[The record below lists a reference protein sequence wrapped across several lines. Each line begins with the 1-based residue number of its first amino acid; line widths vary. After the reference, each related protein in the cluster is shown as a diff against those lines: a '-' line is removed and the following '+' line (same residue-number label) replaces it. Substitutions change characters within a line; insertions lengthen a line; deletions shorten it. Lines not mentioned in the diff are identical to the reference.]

1 MLFYVYISIQQ
12 SSMIIHNNLNIGSS
26 YFFCMDSKLKKHI
39 SIDSDWL
46 KDLISKEF
54 DFNDKRRNSKPFNL
68 IDLCKLCV
76 KGTLIEA
83 EISTLQEN
91 ILILLGRDS
100 SNFLNNLINISGYVN
115 NNALVEYE
123 KMFKGN
129 MYRIFNPMSR
139 FIYIV
144 SDLKSFTNGIQ
155 KINCFNALK
164 SVNSGSQQFRG
175 STSHLNNILS
185 RLDKDFRDSMYKHN
199 LNFLGN
205 NALKKSKFSFNN
217 VHINLGNSRWYSTTG
232 IVRFYSNIHSS
243 NNNVYSETGSIIN
256 NNHIN
261 EENRICTSSKKNF
274 NIYGN
279 GILFKTNHFK
289 HISSKDPSLFLY
301 SNLIDIMVNN
311 PINEN
316 SQRLIE
322 KFLIDQFEK
331 LVDEVSNNSKDMVSA
346 LGVDINLFNGKFKEY
361 CMDKKGEIK
370 SYIKNLRDKLNDDR
384 ILDKDVNEIKT
395 KIDIYNFYFKLIMNE
410 VNNSEIQSCLFYSLF
425 KVVSFNGMIQT
436 DDIKSNIRPDGISV
450 LNISLYIGKYL
461 TNKYY
466 KKIYEKYLN
475 TISISNVNIEGSNQE
490 NISLREFKISYL
502 KKDNK
507 NSIINEDEFFLHVGS
522 KLLEILLVSD
532 MLSIKVLTLKE
543 NKTQSVLVCNK
554 EIDSLL
560 ERKNPVSI
568 LPQFLPMIVKPKPYS
583 TSNSLGGFLLNG
595 EHYESHL
602 FTDKLAYAIPSEIE
616 ENSCLLSA
624 INNLMNTPFKVNK
637 VLLNYL
643 LENNHIHNL
652 LIDPDYKHPLGEKQ
666 KRTKYE
672 EKEFQSFLSKRMLEQ
687 NILIIADIYSNVHEF
702 YFPIK
707 LDHRGRLYPSG
718 SYFHYQS
725 NELAKALILFSRPD
739 SVKRTDIDAMD
750 YLKAYGAS
758 CYGKGL
764 NKKSYSKRVKWVEQ
778 NWTEIIDYE
787 NSKLVKNADDKFLFL
802 SFCIE
807 MKRFDDFLNNENANE
822 FKTYLPIQLDGT
834 CNGFQHLAL
843 LSNETDLFAPLN
855 LTESNKNADPNDLYS
870 HILDNLNVYIEDK
883 RQKN

>member
-1 MLFYVYISIQQ
+1 MSEGKAFSVY
-12 SSMIIHNNLNIGSS
+12 
-26 YFFCMDSKLKKHI
+26 
-39 SIDSDWL
+39 
-46 KDLISKEF
+46 
-54 DFNDKRRNSKPFNL
+54 
-68 IDLCKLCV
+68 
-76 KGTLIEA
+76 
-83 EISTLQEN
+83 
-91 ILILLGRDS
+91 
-100 SNFLNNLINISGYVN
+100 
-115 NNALVEYE
+115 
-123 KMFKGN
+123 
-129 MYRIFNPMSR
+129 NPLSR
-139 FIYIV
+139 FIFVV
-144 SDLKSFTNGIQ
+144 SDLNDLTHTIQNKSEEF
-155 KINCFNALK
+155 K
-164 SVNSGSQQFRG
+164 SVNSGSQKFRG
-175 STSHLNNILS
+175 STSYLNNILS
-185 RLDKDFRDSMYKHN
+185 RLDKDFRDSMFKHN
-199 LNFLGN
+199 LLYHGGEKCLN
-205 NALKKSKFSFNN
+205 KSKFSYKNIN
-217 VHINLGNSRWYSTTG
+217 MNLGSA
-232 IVRFYSNIHSS
+232 RFYSTIHSS

-261 EENRICTSSKKNF
+261 EENRICTSTKKDF
-274 NIYGN
+274 NMYGD
-279 GILFKTNHFK
+279 GIFFKTNHFK

-322 KFLIDQFEK
+322 KFLMDQFEK
-331 LVDEVSNNSKDMVSA
+331 LVIEVSNNSKDMVNV
-346 LGVDINLFNGKFKEY
+346 LGVDIHLFNGKFKEY
-361 CMDKKGEIK
+361 CIDKQGEIK
-370 SYIKNLRDKLNDDR
+370 SYINNLRDKLNDDR
-384 ILDKDVNEIKT
+384 KLDKDVNEIKT

-436 DDIKSNIRPDGISV
+436 DDINKSNIRPDGVSV
-450 LNISLYIGKYL
+450 LNISLYIGKNL

-466 KKIYEKYLN
+466 KKTYEKYLN
-475 TISISNVNIEGSNQE
+475 TNSISNVNIEGSNQE

-522 KLLEILLVSD
+522 KLLEILLVTD
-532 MLSIKVLTLKE
+532 MLSIKILTLKE

-583 TSNSLGGFLLNG
+583 TYKSLGGYLLNG

-602 FTDKLAYAIPSEIE
+602 FTDKLAYAMPSEIE
-616 ENSCLLSA
+616 ENSCLLPA

-672 EKEFQSFLSKRMLEQ
+672 EREFQSFLSKRMLEQ
-687 NILIIADIYSNVHEF
+687 NILMIADIYSNVHEF

-739 SVKRTDIDAMD
+739 SVKRTDNDAID

-764 NKKSYSKRVKWVEQ
+764 NKKSYSKRLEWVEQ
-778 NWTEIIDYE
+778 N
-787 NSKLVKNADDKFLFL
+787 
-802 SFCIE
+802 
-807 MKRFDDFLNNENANE
+807 
-822 FKTYLPIQLDGT
+822 
-834 CNGFQHLAL
+834 
-843 LSNETDLFAPLN
+843 
-855 LTESNKNADPNDLYS
+855 
-870 HILDNLNVYIEDK
+870 
-883 RQKN
+883 